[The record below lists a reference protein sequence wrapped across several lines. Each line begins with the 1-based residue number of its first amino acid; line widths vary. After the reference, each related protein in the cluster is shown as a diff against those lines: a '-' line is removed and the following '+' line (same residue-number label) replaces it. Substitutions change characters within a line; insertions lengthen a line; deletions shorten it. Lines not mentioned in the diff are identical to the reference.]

1 MTSLSLLGTSD
12 GGVSIAGPP
21 AAYRSQPPPPTPP
34 PSTVEEM
41 RGVLTSLDA
50 ARPRSQQTA
59 LGPSELGTPCQR
71 QLAMKLAN
79 LPRQLPDQR
88 PPWAPMQGTAMHV
101 LMADALEWH
110 NQQLGRARWVVEQR
124 LQVDAE
130 ITGAGDA
137 YDQDWEMV
145 VDWKY
150 VGTTALRKLARVTV
164 PNAQLVSQD
173 YRVQGHLYGYG
184 HQRAGRPVKWVR
196 LVLLSRSHDYDQSRE
211 WTEAYNPELAIW
223 ALDRYYATQDL
234 IGPGGLNLAANP
246 ALWAAVPAAPG
257 EACDWCPFRRP
268 GGPADG
274 SGCPGNLQT
283 KQDKQTRGLI
293 A

>member
-1 MTSLSLLGTSD
+1 MTGLGLLDTPSD
-12 GGVSIAGPP
+12 GGMSIAGPP
-21 AAYRSQPPPPTPP
+21 AAYRSQPPPP

-41 RGVLTSLDA
+41 RGALTSLDA
-50 ARPRSQQTA
+50 ERPRSRQTA

-71 QLAMKLAN
+71 QLGMKLAG

-88 PPWAPMQGTAMHV
+88 PPWAPMQGTAIHV
-101 LMADALEWH
+101 LMEQALRHH
-110 NQQLGRARWVVEQR
+110 NAQMGRERWLIEQR
-124 LQVDAE
+124 VQVDAE
-130 ITGAGDA
+130 IAGAGDA
-137 YDQDWEMV
+137 YDLDHQMV

-150 VGTTALRKLARVTV
+150 VGITALRKAKRSTV
-164 PNAQLVSQD
+164 PNHELVRPD
-173 YRVQGHLYGYG
+173 YRAQAHLYGYG
-184 HQRAGRPVKWVR
+184 HQRAGRDVAWVR
-196 LVLLSRSHDYDQSRE
+196 LVLLARSHDYDQSVE
-211 WTEAYNPELAIW
+211 WTEAYQPAIAIT

-246 ALWAAVPAAPG
+246 VLWAAVPAAPG
-257 EACDWCPFRRP
+257 DSCDWCPFRRP

-274 SGCPGNLQT
+274 SGCPGNLSA